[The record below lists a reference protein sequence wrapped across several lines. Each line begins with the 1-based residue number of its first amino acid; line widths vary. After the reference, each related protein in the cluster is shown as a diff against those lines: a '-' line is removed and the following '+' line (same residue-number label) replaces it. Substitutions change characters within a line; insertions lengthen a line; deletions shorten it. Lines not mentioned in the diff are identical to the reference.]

1 MYALHTEG
9 GERER
14 ERDAVMIERLKI
26 NTSTGETTGTEGESE
41 RERER
46 ENDNDMF
53 YTNITDYHR
62 SPLYLTSS
70 YDNQNDS
77 IDHIRRT
84 KNLTNKAKRYS
95 ILIHR
100 TRKEKRNEKT
110 SDAMSLEIFSRS
122 LPPALL
128 PSSIE
133 SRTTREDLAEDS
145 LPFSLFIG
153 QIFVDRCASRISN
166 DVSSPYHLIIELFLL
181 FIIESS
187 TPIDTKSS
195 KCIIRMTYR

>member
-1 MYALHTEG
+1 
-9 GERER
+9 
-14 ERDAVMIERLKI
+14 MIERLKI
-26 NTSTGETTGTEGESE
+26 NTSTGETTTGTDRERGGESKRDWATE
-41 RERER
+41 ER

-100 TRKEKRNEKT
+100 TRKEKRNEKKAT
-110 SDAMSLEIFSRS
+110 
-122 LPPALL
+122 
-128 PSSIE
+128 
-133 SRTTREDLAEDS
+133 
-145 LPFSLFIG
+145 
-153 QIFVDRCASRISN
+153 Q
-166 DVSSPYHLIIELFLL
+166 
-181 FIIESS
+181 
-187 TPIDTKSS
+187 
-195 KCIIRMTYR
+195 